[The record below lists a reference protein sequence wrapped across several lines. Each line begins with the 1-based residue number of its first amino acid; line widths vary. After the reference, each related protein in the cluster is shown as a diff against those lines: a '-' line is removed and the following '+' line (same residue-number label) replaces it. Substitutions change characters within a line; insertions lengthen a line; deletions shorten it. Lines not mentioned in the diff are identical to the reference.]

1 MITARYV
8 RENLDAIRE
17 SLKRRHSDY
26 PIDELLKL
34 DEQSRQ
40 LSTELQQLQA
50 KRNKG
55 SLEVASLKKAGK
67 DADKQIVELAEIKE
81 KIADIEAELPSYQD
95 RLDFLLMNMP
105 NILDESVPYGK
116 DDSENVEIR
125 KSGEPHAKKR
135 VGHEEILTKLGL
147 LDLEQASKVAGARFF
162 YMKGDLAMLEQALI
176 RFAITEL
183 TKKGY
188 TLIAPPLMMRKQYYQ
203 GVTALAD
210 FEDVLYKATETKEAQ
225 KSKDIEHLDDDLFLI
240 STSEHPLVAMH
251 ADQLLS
257 VNDLPK
263 KYIGFSPC
271 FRREAG
277 AHGKDTKGIYRVR
290 QFYKIE
296 QVVFSTDNSWPLFD
310 ELMENTEDLVR
321 KLGLP
326 YRVVN
331 VCTGDIGTVAA
342 KKYDLEVHM
351 PVQGRYGELASC
363 SNCTNW
369 QSMRLNIRYDEKGER
384 KFVHTLNNTAL
395 ATNRTMVA
403 IVENYSNDD
412 GTITVPDA
420 LVEYMGKEIIGK
432 R

>member
-8 RENLDAIRE
+8 RENLGRIRE
-17 SLKRRHSDY
+17 SLKRRHSEY

-40 LSTELQQLQA
+40 LSTELQGLQA

-55 SLEVASLKKAGK
+55 SLEVAGLKKSGK
-67 DADKQIVELAEIKE
+67 NADREIRELAAVKQ

-105 NILDESVPYGK
+105 NILHESVPYGR
-116 DDSENVEIR
+116 DETQNVEVR
-125 KSGEPHAKKR
+125 KVGKPNPKKGA
-135 VGHEEILTKLGL
+135 GHEEILTRLGL

-162 YMKGDLAMLEQALI
+162 YMKGDLALLEQALI
-176 RFAITEL
+176 RFAITEMV
-183 TKKGY
+183 KKGY
-188 TLIAPPLMMRKQYYQ
+188 TLIAPPLMMRKHYYQ

-210 FEDVLYKATETKEAQ
+210 FEDVLYKVGETKEAQ
-225 KSKDIEHLDDDLFLI
+225 GSKSIEHLNEELFLI
-240 STSEHPLVAMH
+240 STSEHPLIAMH
-251 ADQLLS
+251 ADQLFS
-257 VNDLPK
+257 VNDLPR

-277 AHGKDTKGIYRVR
+277 AHGKDTKGIYRVH
-290 QFYKIE
+290 QFYKVE
-296 QVVFSTDNSWPLFD
+296 QIALTTEDSWPMFE
-310 ELMENTEDLVR
+310 ELMENTEELMR

-326 YRVVN
+326 YRIVN

-351 PVQGRYGELASC
+351 PVQNRYGELASC
-363 SNCTNW
+363 SNCTDW

-384 KFVHTLNNTAL
+384 RFVHTLNNTAL

-403 IVENYSNDD
+403 IIENYSNED
-412 GTITVPDA
+412 GSITVPDA
-420 LVEYMGKEIIGK
+420 LVEYMGKETIG
-432 R
+432 